1 MMKSKSLLQR
11 LKPLLTSRLYRLN
24 NLFWSWSHKIH
35 LQQENV
41 SGTLAVK
48 YLLNIQSAEYL
59 QFKYL
64 VTVNNSCQK
73 KHINMPRELIPNF
86 LNCIYVNKARF
97 NMCCVVPGEY
107 ISMFY
112 VMVVQNSWNI
122 LKTLFNLK
130 TYFKYRQMEILWDSS
145 TQQSASPHNNLQMYQ
160 SLTLF
165 SWDQPTNFHLTE
177 FSTKF
182 P

>member
-1 MMKSKSLLQR
+1 MTIFSLIQM
-11 LKPLLTSRLYRLN
+11 LN
-24 NLFWSWSHKIH
+24 SGWWKAKVYYKDLNHFWHQGSIDWIIYSEAEVARYTCNRKTCLGHWW
-35 LQQENV
+35 
-41 SGTLAVK
+41 LAVK

-86 LNCIYVNKARF
+86 LDCIYVNKARF

-145 TQQSASPHNNLQMYQ
+145 TQQSANVSNL
-160 SLTLF
+160 
-165 SWDQPTNFHLTE
+165 NFV
-177 FSTKF
+177 
-182 P
+182 